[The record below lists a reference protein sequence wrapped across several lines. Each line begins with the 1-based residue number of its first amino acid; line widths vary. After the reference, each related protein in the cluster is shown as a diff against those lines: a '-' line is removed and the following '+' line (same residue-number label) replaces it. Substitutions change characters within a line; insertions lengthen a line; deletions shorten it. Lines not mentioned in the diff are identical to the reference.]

1 MTELNGF
8 SRKDPFKDGFQ
19 RVVGCLHY
27 AMCDDNFLFIVL
39 NGEPQG
45 FIHPSRGLR
54 QGDPLSPFLFLFCA
68 EGLNALLCTAASEG
82 DIRGYS
88 ICRAG
93 PRISHLFFADDCL
106 LFCRATPAECA
117 NI

>member
-1 MTELNGF
+1 MVFLEKILLKMGFKELW
-8 SRKDPFKDGFQ
+8 
-19 RVVGCLHY
+19 V
-27 AMCDDNFLFIVL
+27 AFIMQCVTTISYSLLL